1 MKEIDYMKDADQIMA
16 RIKKGAFL
24 TVKSRDERNTMTIGW
39 ATIGIMWHKPVMMIA
54 VRSSRHTFGVI
65 EQADDFTVS
74 IPSTDMKKEIMF
86 CGTKSG
92 RDYNKFKECSLTTKD
107 SRQVSTPVIE
117 IPGLHYECRIVY
129 KTAMDP
135 LHLDNK
141 LEELYPEK
149 DYHTLYF
156 GQIIE
161 CYQT

>member
-1 MKEIDYMKDADQIMA
+1 MKDADEIMA

-24 TVKSRDERNTMTIGW
+24 TVTSEGQINTMTIGW

-54 VRSSRHTFGVI
+54 VRSSRHTFGII
-65 EQADDFTVS
+65 EQAKDFTVS

-92 RDYNKFKECSLTTKD
+92 RDFNKFQECSLSTKD
-107 SRQVSTPVIE
+107 SRQVSTPI
-117 IPGLHYECRIVY
+117 INLTGLHYECSIVY
-129 KTAMDP
+129 KTAMNP
-135 LHLDNK
+135 EYLDNK

-156 GQIIE
+156 GKIIE
-161 CYQT
+161 CYKILADSV